1 MWRVANSWTLV
12 MLGTELIALE
22 MEIQLSCDQL
32 TVYMLSYVIGHH
44 ITIVIVIDIVIY
56 SK

>member
-1 MWRVANSWTLV
+1 MANSWTLV